1 MSTDRKSAALTERR
15 IRAAKPRAEAWTL
28 WDSGIKGFGVR
39 VTPAATKSYL
49 LMYRAGG
56 RQRRWTFGRV
66 GEITLAEA
74 RNIARKEMALIRQG
88 TGDPAR
94 KRQEVA
100 VAPTVG
106 DGIDRYFAEYAPA
119 RVKAGR
125 LTERTLIDYRGQARR
140 TVRPALGGIKI
151 ADVTRAD
158 VETAV
163 ARITGPVQRNRTQAM
178 ISMLF
183 NLFETWEYRPQH
195 TNPAR
200 GIEKVREEP
209 RDRTLSPSETS
220 ALGAALAASDRPL
233 EASTIRFL
241 MLTGW
246 RTGEALG
253 LRWDHVNFETG
264 EIVLPST
271 KTGRDVR
278 RVAALALQVIAGM
291 PRIHGDD
298 RVFPVR
304 PHTLRRHFKLA
315 CKAAGIT
322 DCTPH
327 DLRRT
332 FATNAA
338 EAGLSAFLLRDLM
351 GHKTVAMADRYA
363 RRSGTALYDAQDAG
377 AGRMDALLAGKSADV
392 VLLIKQG

>member
-1 MSTDRKSAALTERR
+1 MSDRKSGALTERR

-39 VTPAATKSYL
+39 VTPAGTKSYL

-66 GEITLAEA
+66 GEMSLADA
-74 RNIARKEMALIRQG
+74 RHVARKEMALIRLG
-88 TGDPAR
+88 RGDPAR
-94 KRQEVA
+94 KRQEA
-100 VAPTVG
+100 AAAATVG
-106 DGIDRYFAEYAPA
+106 DGLDRYFTKYAPD
-119 RVKAGR
+119 RVRDGR
-125 LTERTLIDYRGQARR
+125 LTERTVGDYRGQARR
-140 TVRPALGGIKI
+140 TVAPALGKIKI

-158 VETAV
+158 VEKAV
-163 ARITGPVQRNRTQAM
+163 AGIAPVQRSRTLAL

-200 GIEKVREEP
+200 GIEKKREEP

-220 ALGAALAASDRPL
+220 GLGAALDASGRPL

-253 LRWDHVNFETG
+253 LRWEHVNFETG
-264 EIVLPST
+264 EVVLPST

-278 RVAALALQVIAGM
+278 RLAGLALQVVADM
-291 PRIHGDD
+291 PHIHGDD

-304 PHTLRRHFKLA
+304 RDTLRRGFKRA
-315 CKAAGIT
+315 CKVAEIA
-322 DCTPH
+322 DCTVH

-338 EAGLSAFLLRDLM
+338 SAGLSVLVLRDLL
-351 GHKTVAMADRYA
+351 GHKTLAMANRYA
-363 RRSGTALYDAQDAG
+363 RRSGSALHDAQDAG
-377 AGRMDALLAGKSADV
+377 AERMAALMAGKSAV
-392 VLLIKQG
+392 VVPIRKQG

>member
-1 MSTDRKSAALTERR
+1 MFTKRKSATLTERR
-15 IRAAKPRAEAWTL
+15 IQAAKPRAETWTL

-39 VTPAATKSYL
+39 VTPAGTKSYL

-56 RQRRWTFGRV
+56 RLRRWTFGRV
-66 GEITLAEA
+66 AEMSLTDA
-74 RNIARKEMALIRQG
+74 RHIARKEMALIRLG
-88 TGDPAR
+88 RGDPAR
-94 KRQEVA
+94 NRQEA
-100 VAPTVG
+100 ATAPTVA
-106 DGIDRYFAEYAPA
+106 DGLERYFAVHAPA

-125 LTERTLIDYRGQARR
+125 LTERTLLDYRGQARR
-140 TVRPALGGIKI
+140 TVTPALGNIKI

-158 VETAV
+158 VERAV
-163 ARITGPVQRNRTQAM
+163 AQIAPVQRSRTLAL

-200 GIEKVREEP
+200 GVEKVREEP
-209 RDRTLSPSETS
+209 RDRTLSPSEIG
-220 ALGAALAASDRPL
+220 ALGAALATCGRPL
-233 EASTIRFL
+233 ETSTIRFL

-253 LRWDHVNFETG
+253 LRWDHVDLETG

-278 RVAALALQVIAGM
+278 RVAGLGLQVIADM
-291 PRIHGDD
+291 PRIQGDD

-304 PHTLRRHFKLA
+304 RDTLRRHFKRA
-315 CKAAGIT
+315 CKAAEID

-332 FATNAA
+332 FATAAANA
-338 EAGLSAFLLRDLM
+338 GMPVLVLRDIL
-351 GHKTVAMADRYA
+351 GHKTTAMANRYA
-363 RRSGTALYDAQDAG
+363 RRSGTALHSAQDAS
-377 AGRMDALLAGKSADV
+377 AERMAALLAGESAV
-392 VLLIKQG
+392 VVPIR

>member
-1 MSTDRKSAALTERR
+1 MSTDRQSAALTERR
-15 IRAAKPRAEAWTL
+15 IRDARPRAEAWTL

-39 VTPAATKSYL
+39 IAGGGTKSYL

-66 GEITLAEA
+66 GEMSLADA
-74 RNIARKEMALIRQG
+74 RHVAREEMALIRLG
-88 TGDPAR
+88 RGDPAG
-94 KRQEVA
+94 KRQEA
-100 VAPTVG
+100 AAAPTVG
-106 DGIDRYFAEYAPA
+106 DGLARYFAEYAPA
-119 RVKAGR
+119 RVEAGR

-140 TVRPALGGIKI
+140 TVAPALGNIKI

-158 VETAV
+158 VELAV
-163 ARITGPVQRNRTQAM
+163 ARIAQVQRSRTLAL

-220 ALGAALAASDRPL
+220 ALGAALAACGRPL

-278 RVAALALQVIAGM
+278 RLAGLALQVVAGM

-304 PHTLRRHFKLA
+304 RDTLRRHFKLA
-315 CKAAGIT
+315 CKAADIA
-322 DCTPH
+322 DCTVH

-332 FATNAA
+332 FASNAA
-338 EAGLSAFLLRDLM
+338 NAGLSVLVLRDLL
-351 GHKTVAMADRYA
+351 GHKTLAMANRYA

-377 AGRMDALLAGKSADV
+377 AERMAALLAGKAGV
-392 VLLIKQG
+392 VVPIRNKG

>member
-1 MSTDRKSAALTERR
+1 MRTDRKSVALTERR
-15 IRAAKPRAEAWTL
+15 IRDAKPGAEAWTL
-28 WDSGIKGFGVR
+28 WDSDIKGFGVR
-39 VTPAATKSYL
+39 IAGGGTKSYM

-56 RQRRWTFGRV
+56 RLRRWTFGRV
-66 GEITLAEA
+66 SEMSLADARHVARGE
-74 RNIARKEMALIRQG
+74 MVMIRQG
-88 TGDPAR
+88 KGDPAS
-94 KRQEVA
+94 KRQEA
-100 VAPTVG
+100 AASPTVG
-106 DGIDRYFAEYAPA
+106 AGLDRYFAEYAPA
-119 RVKAGR
+119 RVEAGR
-125 LTERTLIDYRGQARR
+125 LTERTLRDYRGQARR
-140 TVRPALGGIKI
+140 TVRPALGNIKI

-158 VETAV
+158 VDLAV
-163 ARITGPVQRNRTQAM
+163 ARIAPVQRSRTLAL

-220 ALGAALAASDRPL
+220 ALGAALAACARPL
-233 EASTIRFL
+233 EASAIRFL

-278 RVAALALQVIAGM
+278 RLPGLALQVVADM

-304 PHTLRRHFKLA
+304 RDTLRRHFQIA
-315 CKAAGIT
+315 CAAAEIA
-322 DCTPH
+322 DCTVH

-332 FATNAA
+332 FASNAA
-338 EAGLSAFLLRDLM
+338 NAGLSVLVLRDLL
-351 GHKTVAMADRYA
+351 GHKTLAMANRYA
-363 RRSGTALYDAQDAG
+363 RRSGSALQDAQDAG
-377 AGRMDALLAGKSADV
+377 AERMSALLAGKSAEV
-392 VLLIKQG
+392 VPIRNKG

>member
-1 MSTDRKSAALTERR
+1 MSERKSAPLTERR
-15 IRAAKPRAEAWTL
+15 IRNAKPRAEAWTL

-106 DGIDRYFAEYAPA
+106 EGLKRYFDVYAPA

-140 TVRPALGGIKI
+140 TVAPALGNIKI

-209 RDRTLSPSETS
+209 RDRTLSPSETGS
-220 ALGAALAASDRPL
+220 LGVALAAGGRPL
-233 EASTIRFL
+233 EASTLRFL

-253 LRWDHVNFETG
+253 LLWEHVNLETG

-278 RVAALALQVIAGM
+278 RVAGLALQVVADM

-304 PHTLRRHFKLA
+304 RDTLRRHFKLA
-315 CKAAGIT
+315 CKAAEIA
-322 DCTPH
+322 DCTVH

-338 EAGLSAFLLRDLM
+338 EAGLSVLVLRDLL
-351 GHKTVAMADRYA
+351 GHKTLAMANRYA
-363 RRSGTALYDAQDAG
+363 RRSGPALYDAQDAG
-377 AGRMDALLAGKSADV
+377 AERMAALLAGESAV
-392 VLLIKQG
+392 VVPIRKEG

>member
-1 MSTDRKSAALTERR
+1 MSTERKSAALTERR
-15 IRAAKPRAEAWTL
+15 ILAAKPRAEAWTL
-28 WDSGIKGFGVR
+28 WDAGIRGFGVR
-39 VTPAATKSYL
+39 VTPAGTKSYL

-66 GEITLAEA
+66 GEMSLAEA
-74 RNIARKEMALIRQG
+74 RHIARQEMALIRLG
-88 TGDPAR
+88 RGDPAR
-94 KRQEVA
+94 QRQEA
-100 VAPTVG
+100 AAAPTVG
-106 DGIDRYFAEYAPA
+106 EGLARYFTEYAPA
-119 RVKAGR
+119 RVAAGR

-140 TVRPALGGIKI
+140 TVTPALGNIKI

-158 VETAV
+158 VEIAV
-163 ARITGPVQRNRTQAM
+163 ARVAPVQRNRTLAL
-178 ISMLF
+178 ISLLF

-200 GIEKVREEP
+200 GIEKDREEP

-220 ALGAALAASDRPL
+220 ALGAALADSDRPL

-253 LRWDHVNFETG
+253 LKWEHVNFETG

-278 RVAALALQVIAGM
+278 RLAGLALQLIAAM
-291 PRIHGDD
+291 PRIHGDN

-304 PHTLRRHFKLA
+304 RDTLRRHFKLA
-315 CKAAGIT
+315 CKAAEIA
-322 DCTPH
+322 DCTVH

-332 FATNAA
+332 FATAAANA
-338 EAGLSAFLLRDLM
+338 GVPVLVLRDLL
-351 GHKTVAMADRYA
+351 GHNTLAMANRYA
-363 RRSGTALYDAQDAG
+363 RRAGTALHDAQDDNAE
-377 AGRMDALLAGKSADV
+377 RMSALLDGESAV
-392 VLLIKQG
+392 VVPMRKEG

>member
-1 MSTDRKSAALTERR
+1 MSTETKSASLTERR
-15 IRAAKPRAEAWTL
+15 IRNAKPRAEAWTL
-28 WDSGIKGFGVR
+28 WDANIKGFGVR
-39 VTPAATKSYL
+39 IAGGGTKSYL

-66 GEITLAEA
+66 AEMSLAEA
-74 RNIARKEMALIRQG
+74 RNIAREEMAMIRLG
-88 TGDPAR
+88 RGDPAS
-94 KRQEVA
+94 KKQEA
-100 VAPTVG
+100 AAAPTVG
-106 DGIDRYFAEYAPA
+106 DGLDRYFDVYAPR
-119 RVKAGR
+119 RVEAGR
-125 LTERTLIDYRGQARR
+125 LTERTLRDYRGQARR
-140 TVRPALGGIKI
+140 TVRPSLGNIKI

-158 VETAV
+158 VEIAV
-163 ARITGPVQRNRTQAM
+163 AGIAPVQRSRTLAL

-183 NLFETWEYRPQH
+183 NLFETWEYRPQR

-200 GIEKVREEP
+200 GIEKDREEP

-220 ALGAALAASDRPL
+220 ALGAALADSGRPL

-264 EIVLPST
+264 EIVLPTT

-278 RVAALALQVIAGM
+278 RVAGLALQVIADM

-304 PHTLRRHFKLA
+304 RDTLRRHFQRT
-315 CKAAGIT
+315 CKAAEIA
-322 DCTPH
+322 DCTVH

-338 EAGLSAFLLRDLM
+338 EAGLSVLVLRDLL
-351 GHKTVAMADRYA
+351 GHKTLAMADRYA
-363 RRSGTALYDAQDAG
+363 RRSGTALHDAQDAG
-377 AGRMDALLAGKSADV
+377 AERMSTLLDGKSAEV
-392 VLLIKQG
+392 VPIRKEG